1 MEKATLKNNDSGES
15 TGSSVTQ
22 NKSIP
27 CELDGPAYTIGIKL
41 EDIEG
46 DLIQEY
52 SFGYPTIG
60 KANRALRQARHALTD
75 EILMM
80 FIMDDVRNMMDEIG
94 LAFEDDGKE
103 LTRVHTEDDVRV
115 VARELYWD
123 NSIENANSMIG
134 DTIIDWMND
143 NLVKYDE

>member
-1 MEKATLKNNDSGES
+1 
-15 TGSSVTQ
+15 
-22 NKSIP
+22 
-27 CELDGPAYTIGIKL
+27 
-41 EDIEG
+41 
-46 DLIQEY
+46 
-52 SFGYPTIG
+52 
-60 KANRALRQARHALTD
+60 
-75 EILMM
+75 MM